1 MKMKVCMY
9 TTKGCSMKRFCKNFK
24 FTHKYIEMCLCEC
37 INKRWRRKDVA
48 HFLAEYAIKHKLTSN
63 NIYDVAE
70 RIHDY
75 ILSDPDSRKQ
85 IKKYLF
91 PMIARDLLKEI
102 NTDQI
107 KLRKIH
113 YQERVDQAS
122 GKTRRIGIASIK
134 QQVYDYI
141 VINAIKPMLNA
152 KIGAY
157 QCASI
162 KGRGQIY
169 GKRTIERWIRKDP
182 FATKYYCKEDIYHYY
197 PSIPHD
203 KLKKL
208 LRRDI
213 KNDAIIKAIYRL
225 IDTYDEGLCIGSYLC
240 QYLANYYLSYAWHYI
255 DNNCYTYRRGKRIN
269 YVSKKLFYMD
279 DIILFSSNL
288 KNLRKARK
296 MLHNYL
302 KNDLGIRFKSDNN
315 YHRGDER
322 VDMMGY
328 KISRSHTTIRKRNWK
343 RIRRLLIRYKN
354 QNRNMTEEVARKL
367 ISYNGMIVNSNST
380 KIKKKYNAV
389 RTINRAK
396 GVIKK

>member
-1 MKMKVCMY
+1 
-9 TTKGCSMKRFCKNFK
+9 MKRFCKNFK
-24 FTHKYIEMCLCEC
+24 FTQSYIEMCLCEC
-37 INKRWRRKDVA
+37 IKKRWRRKDVA

-75 ILSDPDSRKQ
+75 ILSDPDSRKL

-141 VINAIKPMLNA
+141 AINAIKPMLNA

-169 GKRTIERWIRKDP
+169 GKRKIERWIRKDP

-213 KNDAIIKAIYRL
+213 KNDAIIRVIYHL

-279 DIILFSSNL
+279 DIILFSPNL

-296 MLHNYL
+296 MLHSYL

-367 ISYNGMIVNSNST
+367 ISYNGMIVNSNSV

>member
-1 MKMKVCMY
+1 
-9 TTKGCSMKRFCKNFK
+9 MKRFCKNFK
-24 FTHKYIEMCLCEC
+24 FTQSYIEMCLCEC
-37 INKRWRRKDVA
+37 IKKRWRRKDVA
-48 HFLAEYAIKHKLTSN
+48 HFLAEYAIKHKLTRN

-70 RIHDY
+70 SIHDY

-169 GKRTIERWIRKDP
+169 GKKIIERWIRKDP

-197 PSIPHD
+197 PSIRHD
-203 KLKKL
+203 KIKKL

-213 KNDAIIKAIYRL
+213 KNDTIIRVVYRL

-279 DIILFSSNL
+279 DIILFSPNL

-302 KNDLGIRFKSDNN
+302 KNDLGIKFKSDNN

>member
-1 MKMKVCMY
+1 
-9 TTKGCSMKRFCKNFK
+9 MKRFCKKIK
-24 FTHKYIEMCLCEC
+24 FTQSYIEMCLCEC
-37 INKRWRRKDVA
+37 IKKRWRRKDVA

-213 KNDAIIKAIYRL
+213 KNDAIIRVIYHL

-255 DNNCYTYRRGKRIN
+255 DNNCCTYRRGKRIN

-279 DIILFSSNL
+279 DIILFSPNL

-302 KNDLGIRFKSDNN
+302 KNDLGIKFKSDNN

-367 ISYNGMIVNSNST
+367 ISYNGMIVNSNSV

>member
-1 MKMKVCMY
+1 
-9 TTKGCSMKRFCKNFK
+9 MKRYCKK
-24 FTHKYIEMCLCEC
+24 FVFTEEYIRKCLSDCL
-37 INKRWRRKDVA
+37 KRRWRRKDVA
-48 HFLAEYAIKHKLTSN
+48 YFLAGYAIRHKMTNKNQYEAAKAIRGYVYSN
-63 NIYDVAE
+63 IEA
-70 RIHDY
+70 
-75 ILSDPDSRKQ
+75 RKNV
-85 IKKYLF
+85 KKALF
-91 PMIARDLLKEI
+91 PMIAKDLLEEI
-102 NTDQI
+102 NNNCI
-107 KLRKIH
+107 LLRKIH
-113 YQERVDQAS
+113 YQNRIDKAS
-122 GKTRRIGIASIK
+122 GKERRIGIASIK

-141 VINAIKPMLNA
+141 VINAIKPMLDA
-152 KIGAY
+152 KIGPY

-169 GKRTIERWIRKDP
+169 GKRTIERWIRKDS

-213 KNDAIIKAIYRL
+213 KNDAIIRVIYHL

-279 DIILFSSNL
+279 DIILFSPNL

-296 MLHNYL
+296 MLHDYL
-302 KNDLGIRFKSDNN
+302 KNHLGIRFKSDNN

-354 QNRNMTEEVARKL
+354 PNRNMTEEVARKL

-380 KIKKKYNAV
+380 KIKKKYDAV

-396 GVIKK
+396 GVIKNEK